1 MASDANVKTEDQ
13 FYVEIF
19 EDETG
24 KVEKRMGPM
33 SAWKASKVEDGASIN
48 LNWERYNIRTVP
60 AE

>member
-1 MASDANVKTEDQ
+1 MADVKTEQQ

-24 KVEKRMGPM
+24 RVESRMGPM
-33 SAWKASKVEDGASIN
+33 SKWKADKVEDGASVN
-48 LNWERYNIRTVP
+48 LNWERFSIRTVP